1 MKTDYLRARPM
12 RTAILGAAIAAVA
25 MLGSACVED
34 PPPAPAALSFE
45 SAASGNVH
53 IDIDV
58 PENNDDPENPIPG
71 YTIPVEVP
79 LNGTAAGSWQ
89 HGGSGAFQADLTFAN
104 DTFGI
109 DVPNVGLI
117 TVGYS
122 AQAQP
127 ATGNFD
133 PATGLGGFNTDLT
146 MTVLTIDALGGDVT
160 PPCDVV
166 FNLALTGQ
174 IDPGTGILTVT
185 QSGFTVLPPA
195 NDDCGGLGG
204 IMGQLLGG
212 PLNSSSLS
220 FEVGTI

>member
-1 MKTDYLRARPM
+1 MAINSLRARPM
-12 RTAILGAAIAAVA
+12 RLAILGAALVVLFAACA
-25 MLGSACVED
+25 PP
-34 PPPAPAALSFE
+34 PPPAPAQLSFD

-53 IDIDV
+53 IDIEV

-79 LNGTAAGSWQ
+79 LNGTASGLWE
-89 HGGSGAFQADLTFAN
+89 HGGSGSFQVDLAFAD

-109 DVPNVGLI
+109 DVPDLGTI

-122 AQAQP
+122 ASQAQQ

-133 PATGLGGFNTDLT
+133 PATGLGGFDTDLT
-146 MTVLTIDALGGDVT
+146 MTVLSIDALGGDVA

-166 FNLALTGQ
+166 FNLELAGQ
-174 IDPGTGILTVT
+174 IDPGTGILDVT
-185 QSGFTVLPPA
+185 QSAFTVVPPA
-195 NDDCGGLGG
+195 DDDCGGLGG

-212 PLNSSSLS
+212 PLNSASLS